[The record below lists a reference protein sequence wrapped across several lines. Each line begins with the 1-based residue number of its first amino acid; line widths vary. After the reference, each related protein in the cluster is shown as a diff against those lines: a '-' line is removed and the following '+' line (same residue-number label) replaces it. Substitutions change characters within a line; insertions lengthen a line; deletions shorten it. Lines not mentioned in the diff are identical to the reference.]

1 MGATEGLVGVGG
13 RWHPDDVTD
22 ALADREA
29 DRGTDRGADRGAD
42 TAIRPAPTDAARTTG
57 LAEALALVVPA
68 LDAHLTAP
76 ATGTAAGADAPWRA
90 ALDTPVPR
98 TGAGADGTLEVLAGT
113 VIPDAMRMTSPGFWG
128 WITTGSTVVPAVA
141 RLAATFTGTQRYLG
155 HTGNLLEEVALRWL
169 AEVCELPAD
178 IQGVFSSSGSVANL
192 LALGAAR
199 QRAYERIG
207 HDPARDGLLGVP
219 RGRIYG
225 SVEMH
230 HCMLKSAGVLGLGR
244 TAVAM
249 VPVDD
254 RQQVDVA
261 ALRRAV
267 EADVAAGVLPIAVVA
282 VAGTTNTGAI
292 DDIAELADIAEQHG
306 TWLHV
311 DGAYGL
317 FGRLDPR
324 LADRYAGVERAD
336 SWVVDAHKW
345 LTVPTGVG
353 ATFVRDRALL
363 GRAFTGE
370 PSDYVEGAFDD
381 VTETSSPWAAM
392 GLPYHDWSLDLSAP
406 ARGMVVWAALHEI
419 GVDGLRDRVVRHDD
433 QARRVAEL
441 VREHPSLELT
451 SDAQLSICSFR
462 YVAEGLDGPALDA
475 LNRALVRRL
484 HTETPYVPSPSL
496 VEGKV
501 VIRPCFIN
509 PRTADSDVE
518 QMVAAVLR
526 IGDDLVAGTVS

>member
-1 MGATEGLVGVGG
+1 
-13 RWHPDDVTD
+13 VTS
-22 ALADREA
+22 
-29 DRGTDRGADRGAD
+29 TQ
-42 TAIRPAPTDAARTTG
+42 PTDAARTAG
-57 LAEALALVVPA
+57 LADALALVVPA
-68 LDAHLTAP
+68 LEAHLTAP
-76 ATGTAAGADAPWRA
+76 ATGTSAGADAPWRA
-90 ALDTPVPR
+90 LLDTPVPR
-98 TGAGADGTLEVLAGT
+98 QGAGAAGTLGVLADT
-113 VIPDAMRMTSPGFWG
+113 VIPDSMRMTSPGFWG

-178 IQGVFSSSGSVANL
+178 VQGVFSSSGSVANL

-199 QRAYERIG
+199 QAAYERIG
-207 HDPARDGLLGVP
+207 HDPARDGLRDLP
-219 RGRIYG
+219 AGRIYG

-230 HCMLKSAGVLGLGR
+230 HCMLKAAGVLGLGR

-254 RQQVDVA
+254 QQRVDVA

-267 EADVAAGVLPIAVVA
+267 EADVAAGLLPVAVVA

-292 DDIAELADIAEQHG
+292 DDIAALADVAQEHG

-353 ATFVRDRALL
+353 ATFVRDRAVL
-363 GRAFTGE
+363 GRTFTGE
-370 PSDYVEGAFDD
+370 PSDYIEGAFDD
-381 VTETSSPWAAM
+381 VTETTSPWAAM
-392 GLPYHDWSLDLSAP
+392 GLPYHDWSIDLSAP

-419 GVDGLRDRVVRHDD
+419 GVDGLRERIVRHDD
-433 QARRVAEL
+433 QARRVAARVE
-441 VREHPSLELT
+441 EHDSLELV
-451 SDAQLSICSFR
+451 SAPQLSICSFR
-462 YVAEGLDGPALDA
+462 YVAEGLDEPALDA

-484 HTETPYVPSPSL
+484 HAETPYVPSPTL
-496 VEGKV
+496 VDGKFV
-501 VIRPCFIN
+501 LRPCFIN
-509 PRTADSDVE
+509 PRTADGDVDGL
-518 QMVAAVLR
+518 VAAVLQL
-526 IGDDLVAGTVS
+526 GSELVTSPVS

>member
-1 MGATEGLVGVGG
+1 MTST
-13 RWHPDDVTD
+13 H
-22 ALADREA
+22 
-29 DRGTDRGADRGAD
+29 
-42 TAIRPAPTDAARTTG
+42 PTDAARTAG
-57 LAEALALVVPA
+57 LAEALALVVPS
-68 LDAHLTAP
+68 LEAHLAAP
-76 ATGTAAGADAPWRA
+76 ATGTTAGADAPWRKV
-90 ALDTPVPR
+90 LDTPLPQQ
-98 TGAGADGTLEVLAGT
+98 GAGAAGTLGVLADT
-113 VIPDAMRMTSPGFWG
+113 VIPDSMRMSSPGFWG

-141 RLAATFTGTQRYLG
+141 RLAATFTATQRYLG

-169 AEVCELPAD
+169 AEACDLPTG

-207 HDPARDGLLGVP
+207 HDPARDGLRDLP
-219 RGRIYG
+219 AGRIYG

-254 RQQVDVA
+254 RQRVDVD
-261 ALRRAV
+261 ALRHAV
-267 EADVAAGVLPIAVVA
+267 EADVAAGVVPVAVVA

-292 DDIAELADIAEQHG
+292 DDIAALADVAAQHDA
-306 TWLHV
+306 WLHV

-345 LTVPTGVG
+345 LTVPTGIG
-353 ATFVRDRALL
+353 ATFVRDRAVL

-370 PSDYVEGAFDD
+370 PSDYIEGAFDD
-381 VTETSSPWAAM
+381 VTEASSPWAAM
-392 GLPYHDWSLDLSAP
+392 GVPYHDWSLDLSAP
-406 ARGMVVWAALHEI
+406 ARGIVVWAALHEI
-419 GVDGLRDRVVRHDD
+419 GVDGLRDRVVRHNR

-441 VREHPSLELT
+441 VRAHPSLELL

-462 YVAEGLDGPALDA
+462 YVAEGRDSERLDA

-484 HTETPYVPSPSL
+484 HVESPYVPSPTL
-496 VEGKV
+496 VGGRV
-501 VIRPCFIN
+501 AIRPCFIN
-509 PRTADSDVE
+509 PRTLDADVDGL
-518 QMVAAVLR
+518 VAEVLR
-526 IGDDLVAGTVS
+526 IGDDLVHRTVS

>member
-1 MGATEGLVGVGG
+1 
-13 RWHPDDVTD
+13 VTS
-22 ALADREA
+22 
-29 DRGTDRGADRGAD
+29 TH
-42 TAIRPAPTDAARTTG
+42 PTDAARTTG
-57 LAEALALVVPA
+57 LAEALALVVPS
-68 LDAHLTAP
+68 LEAHLAAP
-76 ATGTAAGADAPWRA
+76 ATGTTAGADAPWRKV
-90 ALDTPVPR
+90 LDTPLPQR
-98 TGAGADGTLEVLAGT
+98 GAGAAGTLGVLADT
-113 VIPDAMRMTSPGFWG
+113 VIPDSMRMTSPGFWG

-141 RLAATFTGTQRYLG
+141 RLAATFSATQRYLG
-155 HTGNLLEEVALRWL
+155 HTSNLLEEVALRWL
-169 AEVCELPAD
+169 AEACDLPTG

-207 HDPARDGLLGVP
+207 HDPARDGLRDLP
-219 RGRIYG
+219 AGRIYG

-254 RQQVDVA
+254 RQRVDVD
-261 ALRRAV
+261 ALRHAV
-267 EADVAAGVLPIAVVA
+267 EGDVAAGVVPIAVVA

-292 DDIAELADIAEQHG
+292 DDIAALADIAEAHG
-306 TWLHV
+306 AWLHV

-324 LADRYAGVERAD
+324 LTDRYAGVDRAD

-353 ATFVRDRALL
+353 ATFVRDSAVL
-363 GRAFTGE
+363 GRTFTGE
-370 PSDYVEGAFDD
+370 PSDYIEGAFDD
-381 VTETSSPWAAM
+381 GTEASSPWAAM
-392 GLPYHDWSLDLSAP
+392 GVPYHDWSLDLSAP

-419 GVDGLRDRVVRHDD
+419 GLDGLRDRIVRHDD

-441 VREHPSLELT
+441 VRAHASLELT

-462 YVAEGLDGPALDA
+462 YAPDGLDEPDLDTI
-475 LNRALVRRL
+475 NRALVRRL
-484 HTETPYVPSPSL
+484 HVETPFVPSPTL
-496 VEGKV
+496 VDGKY

-509 PRTADSDVE
+509 PRTADADVDG
-518 QMVAAVLR
+518 MVAAVLR
-526 IGDDLVAGTVS
+526 IGDDLVAARVS